1 MSETWDYLSKVT
13 IGQYSPINSAFHRLD
28 VRVRMLMIF
37 FLLVGLLAAR
47 LPIGLLAPMF
57 IILILIFAVR
67 MPFRYALRGL
77 IPPLPFILILA
88 VLQIFFNNYGDTGT
102 VIYHAS
108 WITFTLMDIWA
119 GLALVIRFCALVLL
133 IGLASFCLS
142 TTELIKGL
150 GALMRPLEWLRLP
163 VRDFILVIQVT
174 LRFIP
179 LLALTAER
187 IAKAQASRGADWGGK
202 KGGLLARV
210 RRVVPIL
217 VPLFVQALHKAEI
230 MALAMDSRGYRT
242 TAKIPKLPYKKI
254 QPGEILAVGVSVGT
268 MVIGLLY

>member
-13 IGQYSPINSAFHRLD
+13 IGQYSPIDSAFRRLD
-28 VRVRMLMIF
+28 VRARILTIF

-47 LPIGLLAPMF
+47 QPLGLFIPLF
-57 IILILIFAVR
+57 IILTLLFTAR

-77 IPPLPFILILA
+77 IPPLPFIVILA
-88 VLQIFFNNYGDTGT
+88 VLQILFNNYGDAGM
-102 VIYHAS
+102 VLYKVS
-108 WITFTLMDIWA
+108 WFTFSLTDVWA

-133 IGLASFCLS
+133 FGLASFCLS
-142 TTELIKGL
+142 TPDLIKGL
-150 GALMRPLEWLRLP
+150 GSLMRPLEWLHLP
-163 VRDFILVIQVT
+163 VRDFILILQVT

-202 KGGLLARV
+202 RGGLVARV

-217 VPLFVQALHKAEI
+217 VPLFVNALRKAEI
-230 MALAMDSRGYRT
+230 MALAMDARGYRS
-242 TAKIPKLPYKKI
+242 TAKIQKLPYKKI
-254 QPGEILAVGVSVGT
+254 QPGEVLAVGVSLGA
-268 MVIGLLY
+268 MVIGMLF